1 MCSLLIRSFLSSTHP
16 ECRENMKIQP
26 LQGVIFDVD
35 GTTLD
40 SKKAQYEWLCYA
52 AERFGGNACVPQNDA
67 AFWQDYNRH
76 YQEKGMPGLY
86 DMIGVDFHAHRDEI
100 WAEYNKYNQEH
111 PAPAVPGIEG
121 VIKAIFAK
129 SRVSLSRP
137 TALRLG
143 MNTTKTWADIE
154 PALKN
159 ADLVQYFDTI
169 VTKDD
174 IYNYATDGM
183 ARKRR
188 IPFDDIE
195 ALRMLLPE
203 NVVKELEKPA
213 SLCSWLAVQRLN
225 VDPASVIAFEDTAGG
240 IQSYKSV
247 LMPRRRIDI
256 YTVGVTWGFEDKDAL
271 VAAGA
276 DEIAEHPVQ
285 LMDVVEKL
293 GGFS

>member
-1 MCSLLIRSFLSSTHP
+1 MEIQ
-16 ECRENMKIQP
+16 QP
-26 LQGVIFDVD
+26 LQGLILDVD
-35 GTTLD
+35 GTILD
-40 SKKAQYEWLCYA
+40 SRKSQYEWLRSA
-52 AERFGGNACVPQNDA
+52 AARFGGIASFPPNDCT
-67 AFWQDYNRH
+67 FWQNYNRH

-86 DMIGVDFHAHRDEI
+86 EMIGVDFHAHREAI
-100 WAEYNKYNQEH
+100 WAEYNKYNKEN
-111 PAPAVPGIEG
+111 PTRCVPEIDR

-154 PALKN
+154 PALGKAN
-159 ADLVQYFDTI
+159 LFKYFDTI

-174 IYNYATDGM
+174 IYNYATDGI
-183 ARKRR
+183 ARKQK
-188 IPFDDIE
+188 IPFDDIKT
-195 ALRMLLPE
+195 LRTLLPE

-225 VDPASVIAFEDTAGG
+225 ANPSSTIAVEDTAGG

-247 LMPRRRIDI
+247 LMPHRRIDI

-276 DEIAEHPVQ
+276 DEIAEQPEQ
-285 LMDVVEKL
+285 LVEIVERL